1 MRKITKQAVNAFMNG
16 DYFRLDNTEVYCE
29 AGGTMVMLLHG
40 NPIAKRTGR
49 EVQVTT
55 GGWETR
61 TTLERINAILAP
73 TGRRAS
79 RRDWQLMLDGNAWD
93 GGWTQVAG

>member
-1 MRKITKQAVNAFMNG
+1 MRKITKQAVNAFMAG
-16 DYFRLDNTEVYCE
+16 DFFRLDNTEVYCE

-40 NPIAKRTGR
+40 NPIARRNGKD
-49 EVQVTT
+49 VQVST

-73 TGRRAS
+73 SGRRAGK
-79 RRDWQLMLDGNAWD
+79 RNHQLVLDGQSWD
-93 GGWTQVAG
+93 GGWTSIG